1 MKKLVYLLLSVVLAF
16 GLVACGSSGG
26 GSDSDFEWTR
36 VGTFADGNQNYLIIA
51 KPDDGEHDDMWAV
64 SVLLDGGEVHGW
76 FLEQKGETLAGN
88 LNSEIDD
95 TDTDYIVTISE
106 EGDDGLVMEVE
117 GGDTYHFTKEE
128 TSDYIGLLKINTEG
142 VGSIAY
148 GKEGEEVEF
157 EEDFPTQSVAENV
170 AEPTTYIIKAKPD
183 EGYKFVKWTKNG
195 EDFSTESEIK
205 VEVSEDVE
213 YIAVFDVE

>member
-1 MKKLVYLLLSVVLAF
+1 MKKLMYLLLTVVLAL
-16 GLVACGSSGG
+16 GLVACGSTGG
-26 GSDSDFEWTR
+26 NGDSDFEWTR
-36 VGTFADGNQNYLIIA
+36 VGTFSDGNENYLIIA
-51 KPDDGEHDDMWAV
+51 KPDDGEHDEMWAV
-64 SVLLDGGEVHGW
+64 SVLLAGGEVHGW

-88 LNSEIDD
+88 LDSEYDD
-95 TDTDYIVTISE
+95 SDTDYIVTISE
-106 EGDDGLVMEVE
+106 EGDNGLMMEVE
-117 GGDTYHFTKEE
+117 GGETYHFTMEE
-128 TSDYIGLLKINTEG
+128 TPDYIGLLKINTEG

-148 GKEGEEVEF
+148 GKEGEDVEF

>member
-1 MKKLVYLLLSVVLAF
+1 MKKLIYLLLTVVLAF

-26 GSDSDFEWTR
+26 DNDSDFEWTR
-36 VGTFADGNQNYLIIA
+36 VGTFTDGSENYLIIV

-64 SVLLDGGEVHGW
+64 SVLLSGGDVHGW

-95 TDTDYIVTISE
+95 TDTDYVVTISE
-106 EGDDGLVMEVE
+106 EGDNGLVMEVE
-117 GGDTYHFTKEE
+117 GGDTYHFTKQE
-128 TSDYIGLLKINTEG
+128 TPDYIGLLKINTEG

-148 GKEGEEVEF
+148 GKEGEDVEF
-157 EEDFPTQSVAENV
+157 DEDYPTQSVAENV
-170 AEPTTYIIKAKPD
+170 AQPTTYIIKAKPD